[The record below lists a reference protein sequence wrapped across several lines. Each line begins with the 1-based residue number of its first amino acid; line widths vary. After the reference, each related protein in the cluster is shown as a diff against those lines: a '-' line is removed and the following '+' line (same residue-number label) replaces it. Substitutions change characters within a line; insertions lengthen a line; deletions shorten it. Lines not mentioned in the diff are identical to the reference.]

1 MSESRTERRAAERRA
16 AKLARKAAQKANP
29 AAEHAAAAEPEPK
42 PVATF
47 IQSTDCEFA
56 SSATIDPPISEAKL
70 EPKAAISEAELAAN
84 RANAQN
90 STGPRTDA
98 GKAVSRY
105 NAVRNALTGQTI
117 LLPTD
122 DAALYRNHCA
132 AYQKELNP
140 VGARETI
147 LVQAIADHDWRLA
160 RIPVLEASFYALGA
174 RELGDDTMSMQ
185 LLEAHIQIAYEKHF
199 RNLHLQQNRLTRY
212 RAKDLAELKAL
223 QQTRME
229 EEKQAYELAAVLE
242 KQAEAT
248 GQPFQ
253 PEKFGFVFSTA
264 DLAAFREAKSDLRL
278 AKLLIQLRSEGQ
290 KTLAEAA

>member
-1 MSESRTERRAAERRA
+1 MSLARTERRAAERRA
-16 AKLARKAAQKANP
+16 AKLARKASKTNLAVGSATVSEPDPSPVNIFTVDVAEEPSITASTPPP
-29 AAEHAAAAEPEPK
+29 APK
-42 PVATF
+42 PA
-47 IQSTDCEFA
+47 
-56 SSATIDPPISEAKL
+56 ISEAKL
-70 EPKAAISEAELAAN
+70 AAN
-84 RANAQN
+84 QANAQK

-98 GKAVSRY
+98 GKALTRH

-122 DAALYRNHCA
+122 DAVR
-132 AYQKELNP
+132 YQKHCEAYHKELKP
-140 VGARETI
+140 VGAFETI
-147 LVQAIADHDWRLA
+147 LAQAIADHDWRLA

>member
-1 MSESRTERRAAERRA
+1 MSLARNERRAAERRA

-29 AAEHAAAAEPEPK
+29 TAVAPTPVAINHSVAGEFVPSAELNFSVPEPASK
-42 PVATF
+42 PA
-47 IQSTDCEFA
+47 
-56 SSATIDPPISEAKL
+56 ISEAK
-70 EPKAAISEAELAAN
+70 LAAN
-84 RANAQN
+84 RANAQK

-98 GKAVSRY
+98 AKAVTRF

-122 DAALYRNHCA
+122 DAARYQTHCE
-132 AYQKELNP
+132 AYNKELKP
-140 VGARETI
+140 VGAIETN

-160 RIPVLEASFYALGA
+160 RIPVLEANLYALGEFKLA
-174 RELGDDTMSMQ
+174 DDEIPMH
-185 LLEAHIQIAYEKHF
+185 LLEAHIQTTYEKHF
-199 RNLHLQQNRLTRY
+199 RNLNLQQNRLTRY

-223 QQTRME
+223 QQARFE
-229 EEKQAYELAAVLE
+229 EEKKNYELAAIIQQ
-242 KQAEAT
+242 QAEAT

-253 PEKFGFVFSTA
+253 PEEFGFVFSTT

>member
-160 RIPVLEASFYALGA
+160 RIPALEGNIYALGEHKLA
-174 RELGDDTMSMQ
+174 GDEMPAH
-185 LLEAHIQIAYEKHF
+185 LLEAHIRTTYEKHF
-199 RNLHLQQNRLTRY
+199 RNLHLQQNRLTRF
-212 RAKDLAELKAL
+212 RANDLAELKAL
-223 QQTRME
+223 QQARVE
-229 EEKQAYELAAVLE
+229 EEKQNYERAADLE
-242 KQAEAT
+242 KYAEAT

-253 PEKFGFVFSTA
+253 PEKFGFVFSTS
-264 DLAAFREAKSDLRL
+264 DLAAFRQAKSDLRL
-278 AKLLIQLRSEGQ
+278 AKLIIQLRSEGQ
-290 KTLAEAA
+290 KPFAQAA

>member
-1 MSESRTERRAAERRA
+1 MSQARTEPRAAERRA
-16 AKLARKAAQKANP
+16 VKLARKAAQKPNP
-29 AAEHAAAAEPEPK
+29 AAVSTTPVATYDAVPEEFNYATAHAAATPEPEPAFK
-42 PVATF
+42 TAN
-47 IQSTDCEFA
+47 
-56 SSATIDPPISEAKL
+56 SEAK
-70 EPKAAISEAELAAN
+70 LAAN
-84 RANAQN
+84 RANAQK

-98 GKAVSRY
+98 AKAVTRF

-122 DAALYRNHCA
+122 DALLYQNHCH
-132 AYQKELNP
+132 AYRKELNP
-140 VGARETI
+140 VGAFETN

-160 RIPVLEASFYALGA
+160 RSPALEANLYALGERNLA
-174 RELGDDTMSMQ
+174 GDEMPAH
-185 LLEAHIQIAYEKHF
+185 LLEAHIQVTYEKHF

-223 QQTRME
+223 QQARFE
-229 EEKQAYELAAVLE
+229 EEKQSYERAAVLE

-253 PEKFGFVFSTA
+253 PEKFGFVFSAA
-264 DLAAFREAKSDLRL
+264 DLAAFREAKSDLGL
-278 AKLLIQLRSEGQ
+278 AKLLIQLRSKGQ

>member
-1 MSESRTERRAAERRA
+1 MSQTRTDRRAAERRA
-16 AKLARKAAQKANP
+16 AKLARKAAQKPNP
-29 AAEHAAAAEPEPK
+29 AIANTPIALSEPTPVITLTLCPDDDSSMDESTTASEPK
-42 PVATF
+42 PA
-47 IQSTDCEFA
+47 
-56 SSATIDPPISEAKL
+56 ISEAKL
-70 EPKAAISEAELAAN
+70 TAN
-84 RANAQN
+84 RANAQK

-98 GKAVSRY
+98 AKAKTRY

-117 LLPTD
+117 LMPTD
-122 DAALYRNHCA
+122 DAIRYQSHCA
-132 AYQKELNP
+132 SYHQELKP
-140 VGARETI
+140 VGAFEAT

-174 RELGDDTMSMQ
+174 LELADDTIPLH

-223 QQTRME
+223 QQARIE
-229 EEKQAYELAAVLE
+229 EEKQSYERAASIE
-242 KQAEAT
+242 KQAEAAGIT
-248 GQPFQ
+248 FQ

-278 AKLLIQLRSEGQ
+278 AKLLIKLRSEGQ
-290 KTLAEAA
+290 TSVAEAA